1 MKAVKLMDLQDLGN
15 SILEIMVARHQEA
28 FDLLNDEEVVPT
40 VNIEVNDVDD
50 SLANKRNTIT
60 D

>member
-1 MKAVKLMDLQDLGN
+1 MDLQDLGN